1 MEGIRIKASPEEIK
15 RIAGDI
21 TALAG
26 EFGEYTNLLGQG
38 SDITSAW
45 GGDGSAEFTAKVQEC
60 LVELRKMSSILEET
74 GSTLQTQSQN
84 YEEAQ
89 EANRA
94 NATRLMG

>member
-1 MEGIRIKASPEEIK
+1 MTVNFRLSTSQKIEPWQC
-15 RIAGDI
+15 
-21 TALAG
+21 
-26 EFGEYTNLLGQG
+26 LLGQG

-60 LVELRKMSSILEET
+60 LVELRKMSGILEET
-74 GSTLQTQSQN
+74 GSTLQTQSRN
-84 YEEAQ
+84 YEAAQ